1 MEVTALCTR
10 LSEFTAVN
18 VLMLLSAQSA
28 VSVHKTVT
36 DAACP
41 HIDPDRLQFFEY
53 ESFSLNC
60 AGLHG
65 PTEWRVMTKV
75 PSNTSRYE
83 TSTGLVK
90 LKPAFVWHS
99 GEYWCENR
107 SGERTD
113 SVNIT
118 VTAGD
123 VILESPALPV
133 MERHSVTLRC
143 RKRATSS
150 NLPAD
155 FFKDGHF
162 IGTGYTGE
170 MTIDS
175 VSRSDEGLY
184 KCRISGAGNS
194 AESWLAVGAYNTPT
208 LHGPTPRDTTPAPPP
223 SPGSIQLSILLP
235 VLFIILCVAVMLL
248 VVGLLQCRKHRVFH
262 FIFIQLAACFSSETP
277 TPGSE
282 GSQNICTVYQHVTE
296 ADPETSIYA
305 NVPRRKKKRGCRE
318 ANLNA
323 YVNVTYP
330 AVTTK
335 RSKRVSGDAN
345 QAQTNKAKQM
355 KKRGHRAET

>member
-10 LSEFTAVN
+10 LTVN

-36 DAACP
+36 DAAFP
-41 HIDPDRLQFFEY
+41 HIDPNRLQFFEY

-60 AGLHG
+60 AGLRG

-75 PSNTSRYE
+75 PSNTSQWE
-83 TSTGLVK
+83 TSTGSVK
-90 LKPAFVWHS
+90 IKLAFVSHS
-99 GEYWCENR
+99 GAYWCENR

-162 IGTGYTGE
+162 SGTGYTGE

-175 VSRSDEGLY
+175 VSRSDEGSY
-184 KCRISGAGNS
+184 KCRISVAGHS

-208 LHGPTPRDTTPAPPP
+208 LHGPTPQDTPPNDGEETPTPPS

-235 VLFIILCVAVMLL
+235 VLFIILCVAGLLL
-248 VVGLLQCRKHRVFH
+248 VVGLLQCRKHR
-262 FIFIQLAACFSSETP
+262 AACFSSETP
-277 TPGSE
+277 TTGSE
-282 GSQNICTVYQHVTE
+282 GSQNICTVNQHGTE
-296 ADPETSIYA
+296 ADPETS
-305 NVPRRKKKRGCRE
+305 C
-318 ANLNA
+318 
-323 YVNVTYP
+323 
-330 AVTTK
+330 
-335 RSKRVSGDAN
+335 S
-345 QAQTNKAKQM
+345 
-355 KKRGHRAET
+355 